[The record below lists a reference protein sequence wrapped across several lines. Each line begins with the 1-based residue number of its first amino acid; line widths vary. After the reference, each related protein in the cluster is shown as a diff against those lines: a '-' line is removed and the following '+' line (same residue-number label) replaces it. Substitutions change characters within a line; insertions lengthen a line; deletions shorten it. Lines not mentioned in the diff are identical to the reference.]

1 MNIKLITILVFLAFL
16 VSCAPNGSAILGYKV
31 SIDDGDPLTPVR
43 AFGVSR
49 YYWSDS
55 GALCYQVGGNSSE
68 PYSCYMKAINES
80 ITVEPIKE
88 EK

>member
-1 MNIKLITILVFLAFL
+1 MNIKFITVLVFLALL
-16 VSCAPNGSAILGYKV
+16 VSCAPDGSAMLGYKV
-31 SIDDGDPLTPVR
+31 TIDDGDPLTPVR
-43 AFGVSR
+43 AFSTSR

-55 GALCYQVGGNSSE
+55 GALCYQVDGDSLG
-68 PYSCYMKAINES
+68 PYYCYMKAINES